1 MLVETLGNAKGK
13 GGGAKSPSLT
23 QVEAI
28 YRRNLISD
36 TQYEVSMAL
45 PKGNTYFGHTTIKFN
60 IKTPP
65 TADDKNSLFLDY
77 QGQKI
82 QNFIINGKKLDAL
95 DNTQYEKNTRI
106 MLPKSNLK

>member
-1 MLVETLGNAKGK
+1 MVDINQGK
-13 GGGAKSPSLT
+13 NQKWDSPT
-23 QVEAI
+23 FRTKPDYV
-28 YRRNLISD
+28 
-36 TQYEVSMAL
+36 T
-45 PKGNTYFGHTTIKFN
+45 HTIKFN

-106 MLPKSNLK
+106 VLPKSNLK